1 MTRLPPWPAPAPC
14 DERDDGQLWGVTAL
28 QRFVIGTV
36 KAVASDQVS
45 GELVEL
51 VGTPLAPA
59 AADDALLMYFFVCV
73 GLVACAAGW

>member
-1 MTRLPPWPAPAPC
+1 MNATMVNC
-14 DERDDGQLWGVTAL
+14 G
-28 QRFVIGTV
+28 
-36 KAVASDQVS
+36 ASRRYSGSSSGPSRRWRPTWLS

-73 GLVACAAGW
+73 GLVVCAAGW

>member
-1 MTRLPPWPAPAPC
+1 M
-14 DERDDGQLWGVTAL
+14 
-28 QRFVIGTV
+28 
-36 KAVASDQVS
+36 KVS